1 VISSIPVLWCSV
13 LIPAIY
19 GLDAIANRKIYETYM
34 HSDQIAYP
42 GKPKH
47 YKLLG
52 VQCGGWGKVVMEI
65 RMEDRQK

>member
-1 VISSIPVLWCSV
+1 VISSIPVLWCPV

-19 GLDAIANRKIYETYM
+19 GLEAIANRKIYETYM

-47 YKLLG
+47 YKLIG
-52 VQCGGWGKVVMEI
+52 VKNES
-65 RMEDRQK
+65 